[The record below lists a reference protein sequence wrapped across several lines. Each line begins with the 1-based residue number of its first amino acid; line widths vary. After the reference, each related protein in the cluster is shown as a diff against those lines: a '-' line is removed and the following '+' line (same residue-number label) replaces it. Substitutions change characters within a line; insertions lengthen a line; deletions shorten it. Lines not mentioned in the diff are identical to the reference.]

1 MIIFVLNI
9 IAKRYA
15 KQPLTCIRTNEA
27 PRIYKWL
34 EPIYLL
40 VSMALNK
47 RKDMYISHIY
57 PFGDFITTAG
67 ETDLG
72 NPHLSPL
79 TQMTAVFMMAGGIT
93 TNTGE

>member
-1 MIIFVLNI
+1 
-9 IAKRYA
+9 
-15 KQPLTCIRTNEA
+15 
-27 PRIYKWL
+27 
-34 EPIYLL
+34 
-40 VSMALNK
+40 MALNK